1 MAKKI
6 LLPAERLVDA
16 NIKIGQRDGTIIEK
30 GVILNENYLEANMEK
45 IGDVMSIFSAYP
57 DVYLDVIKPQDSSF
71 TLFFYQ

>member
-30 GVILNENYLEANMEK
+30 GVILNENYLEENMEK
-45 IGDVMSIFSAYP
+45 IGSVMSIFSIFSENYIART
-57 DVYLDVIKPQDSSF
+57 DEI
-71 TLFFYQ
+71 